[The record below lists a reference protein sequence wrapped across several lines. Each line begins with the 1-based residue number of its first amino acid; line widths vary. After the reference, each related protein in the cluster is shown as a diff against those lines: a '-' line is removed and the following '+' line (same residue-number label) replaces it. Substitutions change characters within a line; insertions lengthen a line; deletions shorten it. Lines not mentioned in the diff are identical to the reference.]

1 MTGEPCREAAR
12 LLWQF
17 MDQELDPATT
27 RELAQHVRDC
37 HGCGPRAEFELRL
50 RAIIREKC
58 AGEPAPLRLRQRVLA
73 LLREL

>member
-1 MTGEPCREAAR
+1 MKERPCREVAR

-17 MDQELDPATT
+17 IDQELDPATT

-37 HGCGPRAEFELRL
+37 HGCGPRAEFEMRL
-50 RAIIREKC
+50 RAIIQEKC
-58 AGEPAPLRLRQRVLA
+58 VGEPAPERLRLRVLA